1 MKIANIIG
9 KIMIALSILAM
20 IVNVPEIFPYI
31 GARNVSGEELVYVM
45 KPILIAVGLFVIGI
59 IVTVST
65 KRKKK

>member
-9 KIMIALSILAM
+9 KIMIALGILAM

-31 GARNVSGEELVYVM
+31 GAINVSGEELVYVM